1 MANITVSELY
11 INSKQMP
18 TPAAEGVTITREKIW
33 SEDTGRT
40 ADGGM
45 TGTIIA
51 IKTKMSIRWALLTPA
66 QVATI
71 EAAVSDGGHP
81 FVPMKFTDATGA
93 TVTKTMYFG
102 TPTYTVYSWANGRQ
116 YLRDVS
122 VTGIE
127 Q

>member
-11 INSKQMP
+11 IGGKQMP
-18 TPAAEGVTITREKIW
+18 TPATEGVTITKEKIW

-51 IKTKMSIRWALLTPA
+51 IKTKLSIRWPPLTTA

-71 EAAVSDGGHP
+71 ESAVSDSGHP
-81 FVPMKFTDATGA
+81 FISVKFTDATGV

-102 TPTYTVYSWANGRQ
+102 TPTYTYYSWVNGMQ
-116 YLRDVS
+116 YIKDVS
-122 VTGIE
+122 VDAIE
-127 Q
+127 K

>member
-45 TGTIIA
+45 TGNSA
-51 IKTKMSIRWALLTPA
+51 CCRKP
-66 QVATI
+66 
-71 EAAVSDGGHP
+71 
-81 FVPMKFTDATGA
+81 
-93 TVTKTMYFG
+93 
-102 TPTYTVYSWANGRQ
+102 
-116 YLRDVS
+116 
-122 VTGIE
+122 
-127 Q
+127 

>member
-71 EAAVSDGGHP
+71 EAAVSDGGH
-81 FVPMKFTDATGA
+81 
-93 TVTKTMYFG
+93 
-102 TPTYTVYSWANGRQ
+102 R
-116 YLRDVS
+116 RDSDQDHVFRHTHLYGLLLGEWLP
-122 VTGIE
+122 VHQRCVGGCNRKVR
-127 Q
+127 

>member
-11 INSKQMP
+11 IGGKQMP
-18 TPAAEGVTITREKIW
+18 TPATEGVTITKEKIW

-51 IKTKMSIRWALLTPA
+51 IKTKLSIRWPPLSPA
-66 QVATI
+66 QVAVI
-71 EAAVSDGGHP
+71 EGAVSDGDNP
-81 FVPMKFTDATGA
+81 FVPVKFTDAAGA

>member
-81 FVPMKFTDATGA
+81 FVPVKFTDATGA
-93 TVTKTMYFG
+93 PVTKTMSLA
-102 TPTYTVYSWANGRQ
+102 TSTSKTCRWMQSK
-116 YLRDVS
+116 S
-122 VTGIE
+122 EVTDYV
-127 Q
+127 